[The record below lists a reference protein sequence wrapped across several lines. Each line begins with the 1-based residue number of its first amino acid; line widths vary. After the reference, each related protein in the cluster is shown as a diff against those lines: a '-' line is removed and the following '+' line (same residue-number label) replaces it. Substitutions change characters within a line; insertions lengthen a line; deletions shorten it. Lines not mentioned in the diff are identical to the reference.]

1 MLLDALL
8 GKGNEW
14 QELMLITAAPV
25 TYHSLQVNVC
35 RGGKQKVWAWGDKAR
50 ITLLEAEWM

>member
-14 QELMLITAAPV
+14 QKLVLITEAPV
-25 TYHSLQVNVC
+25 IYHSLQVNVC
-35 RGGKQKVWAWGDKAR
+35 RGGKQKVWAWGRQGPNHAAR
-50 ITLLEAEWM
+50 G